1 MSRRACRR
9 DAGRRRARWLVGG
22 RCRGQG
28 GVAGVL
34 VLSLAAVL
42 GLLGAGSASLA
53 AVAVA
58 RQRAASAA
66 DLAALAAA
74 ERALDGQQAAC
85 QRASSVARVAG
96 AHVRTCSLTGDVAD
110 ILAEVRPPGWLGRL
124 GVAAARARA
133 GPAAPTPR

>member
-1 MSRRACRR
+1 MA
-9 DAGRRRARWLVGG
+9 V
-22 RCRGQG
+22 
-28 GVAGVL
+28 VL

-42 GLLGAGSASLA
+42 GLVGAGSASLA

-85 QRASSVARVAG
+85 QRASSVARLAG
-96 AHVRTCSLTGDVAD
+96 AHLRTCSLAGDVAD
-110 ILAEVRPPGWLGRL
+110 ILAEVRPHGWLGRL

-133 GPAAPTPR
+133 GPAAPTPGASLRSASAPTKTGRRGVGCARGS